1 MTAASHARTCRSII
15 VAVSTGRRAFLGT
28 IGGFAAGFI
37 VAALLHAYPK
47 DQVTRHRYCQLCA
60 EYEET
65 YREGVILGART
76 ENKSRFGG
84 PLQRLLA
91 PSIGEH
97 EHRYTEWATI
107 FPTFGVPDEHPE
119 VAERIRGIRELEED
133 PHAISALEQAMRQD
147 EARATRLIQ
156 RLIDPA
162 EKLSMT
168 VIMPLERNELS
179 WDERWGQVEKNL
191 AARKE

>member
-1 MTAASHARTCRSII
+1 
-15 VAVSTGRRAFLGT
+15 VAVSTRRRAFLGT
-28 IGGFAAGFI
+28 IGGFAAGFV
-37 VAALLHAYPK
+37 VATLLHNYPK
-47 DQVTRHRYCQLCA
+47 DVVTRCRYCQLCA

-91 PSIGEH
+91 QSVGEH

-119 VAERIRGIRELEED
+119 VAERIRGIRELEDD

-147 EARATRLIQ
+147 EERTTRLIQ

-162 EKLSMT
+162 EGLSMT
-168 VIMPLERNELS
+168 VISPLERNTLS
-179 WDERWGQVEKNL
+179 WDDRWAQVEQKL
-191 AARKE
+191 AAPKG